1 MCGAFSGGI
10 YLPLGME
17 IVTISSVSVS
27 CFFMPGS
34 DAALFHDVQAFAE
47 AVEEDAHVLEDE
59 GAAGFRSG
67 ICGGSKE
74 GIYVSVGL
82 ATLKPCSRICVSA
95 AR

>member
-1 MCGAFSGGI
+1 MRGLFGGNLFAFGDGNRDDQFRVRLLFFHAGG
-10 YLPLGME
+10 
-17 IVTISSVSVS
+17 
-27 CFFMPGS
+27 

-74 GIYVSVGL
+74 GIYAVSYTHLRVWL
-82 ATLKPCSRICVSA
+82 
-95 AR
+95 